1 MIYVEL
7 VKGKIRIS
15 KDAKKARIF
24 RHTDID
30 KMAKFLGPASLTDH
44 WMTSS
49 SVNHPYEEGF
59 SKSFDIDPVL
69 AAVRQQVL
77 DDGAA
82 RVEPGPPIGAAKR
95 IEQLLEG
102 SQFPRSIKFL
112 RTDDEPGPSGNG
124 DVSLT
129 FSSAD
134 ELCTFLNG
142 VRYAERLLKVR
153 YAERLLKLESRLQKG
168 VVKVKRARR

>member
-15 KDAKKARIF
+15 KDAKKAHIF

-49 SVNHPYEEGF
+49 SVNHQHEEGF

-69 AAVRQQVL
+69 TAVRRRILDMAAVV
-77 DDGAA
+77 A
-82 RVEPGPPIGAAKR
+82 EPGPALGAAAR
-95 IEQLLEG
+95 IIQLTKGMKFPG
-102 SQFPRSIKFL
+102 SIRFV
-112 RTDDEPGPSGNG
+112 RTDDSG
-124 DVSLT
+124 DISLD
-129 FSSAD
+129 FSSED

-142 VRYAERLLKVR
+142 VRYAEK
-153 YAERLLKLESRLQKG
+153 LLKLESAKPTEPEMKAVR
-168 VVKVKRARR
+168 VKRRK

>member
-30 KMAKFLGPASLTDH
+30 KMAKFVGPESLGDH

-49 SVNHPYEEGF
+49 SVNHPHEEGF
-59 SKSFDIDPVL
+59 SKSFDIDPVM

-82 RVEPGPPIGAAKR
+82 RIEPGPALGAAKR

-102 SQFPRSIKFL
+102 SEFPRSL
-112 RTDDEPGPSGNG
+112 RFVGTDDEPGPTGNG
-124 DVSLT
+124 DVSLI

-142 VRYAERLLKVR
+142 VRYAERLLKLDVP
-153 YAERLLKLESRLQKG
+153 QK
-168 VVKVKRARR
+168 VKVKRARLTEMGP